1 MTDREKAVVMAY
13 TGFAMLT
20 GEKLGIFYAYVREIL
35 GRPVWTHELAIK
47 EVSAEIHEKSEEDFL
62 ELCASEDPKELPC
75 QDETGMDERAVKVCN
90 GLNCHVNGHPHTRC
104 HKCPYW
110 GTGPHGSSECSA
122 LAADALTLI
131 RQQAEKI
138 HELQTK
144 VHELQT
150 VRTASVMT
158 LEEVKAIPLKRDHVW
173 VERLVKECYR
183 EVFGKTTLF
192 CLQKLE
198 HFGYEDDPDDG
209 GPSEGVFWITPTK
222 QFYKTRW
229 DEYGKSFVCWT
240 FKPTDEQMEAV
251 KWE

>member
-47 EVSAEIHEKSEEDFL
+47 EVSAEIHEKSEKDFL

-110 GTGPHGSSECSA
+110 GTGPHGSSECSV
-122 LAADALTLI
+122 LAADALALI
-131 RQQAEKI
+131 RQQATEI

-150 VRTASVMT
+150 VRMARVML
-158 LEEVKAIPLKRDHVW
+158 LEELDAIYQTREQHTWPFNTPPYLWMTVNPDVRQTRGLWICWRDIKYSLENDSPFYV
-173 VERLVKECYR
+173 R
-183 EVFGKTTLF
+183 EN
-192 CLQKLE
+192 
-198 HFGYEDDPDDG
+198 
-209 GPSEGVFWITPTK
+209 
-222 QFYKTRW
+222 
-229 DEYGKSFVCWT
+229 YGKVWKIWT
-240 FKPTDEQMEAV
+240 AEPTDEQIKEEAW
-251 KWE
+251 KM